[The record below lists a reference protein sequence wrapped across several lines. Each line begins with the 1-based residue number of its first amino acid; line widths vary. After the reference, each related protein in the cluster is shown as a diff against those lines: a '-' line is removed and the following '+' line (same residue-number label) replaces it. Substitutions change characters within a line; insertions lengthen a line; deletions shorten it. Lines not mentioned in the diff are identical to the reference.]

1 MKLPLWRRR
10 QDRELDEELRSHLQM
25 AIADRVERGEPPEAA
40 AAAARREFGNELL
53 VKETVR
59 EMWGWT
65 AIEQFWHDLGHAR
78 RALMKAPAF
87 TIAAVLTLGLGIGA
101 NVAMFS
107 VVRAVMLRPLPFPDP
122 GRLVQIDELD
132 LRGGGDRRASVS
144 WPNFRDWQQRGRTFE
159 SLAAYHESNFTVTGV
174 GAAQHVPG
182 AVVSA
187 TFLDTL
193 GVQPAV
199 GRGFSEGD
207 ERVGVN
213 VAIISDELRRAQLG
227 SRNDLV
233 GSALTIDGRPFTIVG
248 IMPRGFV
255 FPIVSPPPQLWVT
268 AAEDARVESPDDTPM
283 TEQRGAHYIKVVG
296 RLRRDVRIAEAQ
308 AEIEGV
314 AAVLARDYPDDNANR
329 SAAVTPQLDALIG
342 ETRRPLLLLLG
353 AVACVLLIACVNLAN
368 LMTARGIRRQPEL
381 ALRVALGGSRG
392 RMIRLLVA
400 EAAALAALAAVCGVG
415 FAWWSRRLLIQ
426 LAPSDIRGLDQ
437 VAIDGAVLGYT
448 TAVAAMCALLVGL
461 VPAFRATRGDLRH
474 NLGASRTATGAR
486 SQSRWLNGLIVTETA
501 AGVVLLVVATL
512 VIGGL
517 GRLARTDPGFDASQV
532 TTLRVSLPDSRYPY
546 REQVAFYDRLLP
558 ELARIPGV
566 QGAAIVG
573 PLPLS
578 GSRYG
583 ISFELPGDRGADA
596 ASRPSAGFAFVSPGY
611 FAAMR
616 IPIVEGREF
625 AAGDTDAGP
634 RVVVVNESFA
644 RRYFPNLNPIG
655 QRIKPGL
662 STTEPQAPWREIVG
676 VAADVKQV
684 TLRDSPDPM
693 YFVPHAQGIISTPH
707 IVIRSAAAESVPESA
722 RRVIAAADPEL
733 AVYDVRT
740 LQERLTA
747 TFATQRFATWL
758 LALFAGLGLVL
769 TGVGV
774 YGVLAYTVSQRVHEF
789 GVRSALGAT
798 ARQIA
803 GAAMSTAV
811 RMVGVGLLVGIALSS
826 ALGQVMQSALDFVDR
841 PDLDTF
847 IIVALI
853 LLVVSGAAILAP
865 ILRAIRVDPMQTL
878 RSN

>member
-1 MKLPLWRRR
+1 M
-10 QDRELDEELRSHLQM
+10 
-25 AIADRVERGEPPEAA
+25 
-40 AAAARREFGNELL
+40 
-53 VKETVR
+53 
-59 EMWGWT
+59 
-65 AIEQFWHDLGHAR
+65 IEQFWHDLGHAR

-87 TIAAVLTLGLGIGA
+87 TLAAVLTLGLGIGA

-122 GRLVQIDELD
+122 ERLVQIDELD
-132 LRGGGDRRASVS
+132 LRGGGNRRAAVS
-144 WPNFRDWQQRGRTFE
+144 WPNFRDWQQRTRVLE
-159 SLAAYHESNFTVTGV
+159 SLAAYHESNFTVTGI

-182 AVVSA
+182 AVVSV
-187 TFLDTL
+187 TFFDTL
-193 GVQPAV
+193 GVQPAI
-199 GRGFSEGD
+199 GRGFSTED
-207 ERVGVN
+207 DRVGAA
-213 VAIISDELRRAQLG
+213 VAVISDEFRRTQLG
-227 SRNDLV
+227 SRSDLV
-233 GSALTIDGRPFTIVG
+233 GSAVIIDGRPFTIVG
-248 IMPRGFV
+248 IMPPAFV
-255 FPIVSPPPQLWVT
+255 FPIVSPAPQLWLT
-268 AAEDARVESPDDTPM
+268 AAEDARVEAPGDTPM
-283 TEQRGAHYIKVVG
+283 SEQRGAHYIKVVG
-296 RLRRDVRIAEAQ
+296 RLRHDVQLAEAR
-308 AEIEGV
+308 AEMEGL

-329 SAAVTPQLDALIG
+329 SASVVPQLDALIG

-353 AVACVLLIACVNLAN
+353 AVGCVLLIACVNLAN

-400 EAAALAALAAVCGVG
+400 EAVALAALAALCGVG
-415 FAWWSRRLLIQ
+415 VAWWSRRLLIQ
-426 LAPSDIRGLDQ
+426 LAPNDIRGLDQ
-437 VAIDGAVLGYT
+437 VSIDGFVLGYT
-448 TAVAAMCALLVGL
+448 TAMAAVCALVVGL

-474 NLGASRTATGAR
+474 NLGASRIAVGAR
-486 SQSRWLNGLIVTETA
+486 SQGRWLNGLIVTETA

-517 GRLARTDPGFDASQV
+517 GRLARTDPGFDVSQV
-532 TTLRVSLPDSRYPY
+532 TTLRVSLPDSRYPF
-546 REQVAFYDRLLP
+546 REQVGFYDRLLP
-558 ELARIPGV
+558 DLTRIPGV

-583 ISFELPGDRGADA
+583 ISFELPGDRA
-596 ASRPSAGFAFVSPGY
+596 AEAGNRPSAGFAFVSPGY

-616 IPIVEGREF
+616 IPIVQGREF
-625 AAGDTDAGP
+625 GAGDTDAAP

-644 RRYFPNLNPIG
+644 RRYFPNGSPIG

-662 STTEPQAPWREIVG
+662 STTEPEAPWREIVG

-684 TLRDSPDPM
+684 TLRDSSDPM
-693 YFVPHAQGIISTPH
+693 YFVPHAQGIITTPH
-707 IVIRSAAAESVPESA
+707 IVIRSAAAAESIPEAA

-740 LQERLTA
+740 LQERLVA

-789 GVRSALGAT
+789 GVRSALGAS
-798 ARQIA
+798 ARQLA
-803 GAAMSTAV
+803 GAAMRSAV
-811 RMVGVGLLVGIALSS
+811 TMVGVGLLVGMAVSA
-826 ALGQVMQSALDFVDR
+826 ALGQVMQAALDFVDQ
-841 PDLDTF
+841 PGFDTF
-847 IIVALI
+847 VIVAVM
-853 LLVVSGAAILAP
+853 LLAVSGAATLAP